1 MKAWIAVHRK
11 VLVFVAG
18 TVLEVAV
25 QVWGSSNVY
34 VAMGILVATG
44 LGIYQ
49 VPNAGSAAAVAAAP
63 DLAPVPPPPPPSPV
77 PPAA

>member
-1 MKAWIAVHRK
+1 MRAWIAVHRK

-25 QVWGSSNVY
+25 QIWGSSNVY
-34 VAMGILVATG
+34 VAMGILAATG

-49 VPNAGSAAAVAAAP
+49 VPNAGSAAAAAAAATGP
-63 DLAPVPPPPPPSPV
+63 AVTPAPPSPV
-77 PPAA
+77 PPPAA

>member
-11 VLVFVAG
+11 VLVFAAG

-49 VPNAGSAAAVAAAP
+49 VPNAGSAAAAAAAEPAAAP
-63 DLAPVPPPPPPSPV
+63 VTPV

>member
-1 MKAWIAVHRK
+1 MRAWIAAHRK

-18 TVLEVAV
+18 TVLEVAI

-34 VAMGILVATG
+34 VAMGILAATG

-49 VPNAGSAAAVAAAP
+49 VPNAGAAATAAAARP
-63 DLAPVPPPPPPSPV
+63 AAVPPPAPT